1 MGDCMGIVI
10 DLIILAIVALCV
22 IISVKRGFIRTAIE
36 LAGFILAIVLA
47 FSFSA
52 PLADFTYNSFVKEPV
67 ETMIS
72 DSITDTVGDIAISV
86 DAAVFDK
93 VWDDL
98 PAFITKNHENFGLS
112 KENLMDNF
120 VGSNTA
126 QIEEFSANVADSVA
140 YPVITMILKSVF
152 SVLIFFLVS
161 LLTKILAKP
170 INKLFSFSFVGTINK
185 TLGAILGIAQ
195 GAIWVSAFCA
205 VVTLLVSL
213 FPNGFLIFN
222 NDTIKSA
229 TLFNFFSNLIPFI

>member
-36 LAGFILAIVLA
+36 LAGFVLAIVLA

-52 PLADFTYNSFVKEPV
+52 PLADFTYNSFVKAPV

-72 DSITDTVGDIAISV
+72 DSVAEAVGDIAVSV
-86 DAAVFDK
+86 DNAVFDK
-93 VWDDL
+93 IWEGL
-98 PAFITKNHENFGLS
+98 PEFVTKNHENFGLS
-112 KENLMDNF
+112 KESLMSDM
-120 VGSNTA
+120 VGTNTA
-126 QIEEFSANVADSVA
+126 QIEEFAANVADSVA
-140 YPVITMILKSVF
+140 YPVVTMILKAVF

-161 LLTKILAKP
+161 LLTKFLAKP

-185 TLGAILGIAQ
+185 TLGAVLGIAQ
-195 GAIWVSAFCA
+195 GAIWVSVFCI
-205 VVTLLVSL
+205 VITLLVSI